1 MNHLISYAYLSAYKA
16 HFAEIN
22 KLNIL
27 LDSGAFTAFKLN
39 RDIDLQEYCA
49 FVKNPPFKIWRYFS
63 LDKIGDPEV
72 TDRNLQIMLDK
83 GLHPIPV
90 YQRGQP
96 IDKLYELIEKFN
108 FVGIGGVAGTN
119 DRNAYLKWILER
131 SDIDAQKLHL
141 LGVMNLDILR
151 QYRPYSCDSSFIVD
165 STKFGQI
172 VYFDP
177 IKNKIGK
184 IGREIVKNA
193 LLMKQLPVKIQEGLY
208 TKDGWVHS
216 YKAGGMYNYHLKA
229 SIIFADRLSQ
239 RLSTIGCKFFM
250 IIPYQSFPTLINLMK
265 EGLV

>member
-1 MNHLISYAYLSAYKA
+1 MNHLISYAYLNAYKA
-16 HFAEIN
+16 HFSDIN

-39 RDIDLQEYCA
+39 REIDLEEYCA

-63 LDKIGDPEV
+63 LDKIGDPKV

-83 GLHPIPV
+83 GLHPVPV

-96 IDKLYELIEKFN
+96 IDKLHELLEKFD

-131 SDIDAQKLHL
+131 PDIDAQKLHL

-151 QYRPYSCDSSFIVD
+151 KYRPYSCDSSFIVD

-172 VYFDP
+172 VFFDTT
-177 IKNKIGK
+177 KNRIVKM
-184 IGREIVKNA
+184 GREIIKNTS
-193 LLMKQLPVKIQEGLY
+193 LMQQLPEEIQLGLC
-208 TKDGWVHS
+208 TKEGWVHS
-216 YKAGGMYNYHLKA
+216 YKAGKAFNCHLKA

-239 RLSTIGCKFFM
+239 RLNAIGCKFFM
-250 IIPYQSFPTLINLMK
+250 IIPNQSFPALINMMK
-265 EGLV
+265 AGLI